1 MWAPPPLLYK
11 LQGGDISRLPVFE
24 SHRVKWT
31 AIPIFQSFQ
40 GSESMS
46 FSSSADC
53 QTPAKPGRTKS
64 NPWWVPGTLIHRRW
78 GAGGCVWQRTDV
90 RGSLYLSLCWTQIVC
105 VTRVPPLKI

>member
-1 MWAPPPLLYK
+1 MFIVGSPAPAVQTP
-11 LQGGDISRLPVFE
+11 GGDISRLPVFE

-64 NPWWVPGTLIHRRW
+64 NPWWVPGRLIRW
-78 GAGGCVWQRTDV
+78 GAGGVV
-90 RGSLYLSLCWTQIVC
+90 VAEN
-105 VTRVPPLKI
+105 